1 MDDIDTPEESSDFD
15 EDEFNEEDLDD
26 LDDNI

>member
-1 MDDIDTPEESSDFD
+1 MDDTDTLEESSDFD